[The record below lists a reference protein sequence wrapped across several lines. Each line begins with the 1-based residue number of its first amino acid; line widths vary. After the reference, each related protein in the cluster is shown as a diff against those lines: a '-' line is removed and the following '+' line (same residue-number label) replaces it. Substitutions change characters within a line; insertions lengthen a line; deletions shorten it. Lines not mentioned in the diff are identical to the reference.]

1 MARKKKLIVDGYNM
15 IGAWPPL
22 LSLKR
27 SGEIEEARDAL
38 LELLAN
44 YSAYHG
50 FETWIIFDAMFV
62 PGLQQSYGKYRM
74 HVVFTAEGET
84 ADSYIEGMMDAMV
97 GVLTDVIVATSDLL
111 EQRLVFQKGA
121 LRQSA
126 LELWRDV
133 EKTQLT
139 IREGDDH
146 YEPLV
151 GHRLVPWSYQ
161 QMQHL
166 RQMLDEMSTE
176 E

>member
-1 MARKKKLIVDGYNM
+1 
-15 IGAWPPL
+15 
-22 LSLKR
+22 
-27 SGEIEEARDAL
+27 
-38 LELLAN
+38 
-44 YSAYHG
+44 
-50 FETWIIFDAMFV
+50 
-62 PGLQQSYGKYRM
+62 
-74 HVVFTAEGET
+74 
-84 ADSYIEGMMDAMV
+84 MMDAMV